1 MAAIQTKPALGARAG
16 RTTEQDT
23 EALFYT
29 GTGPLLAV
37 LLGMSLTPLRGYT
50 TASNFTF
57 AFLVLT
63 IVVAELGGR
72 WPALATAL
80 ASALSLDFFLTQP
93 YLRLTIYDKH
103 DVIAFLGVAGC
114 GLVAALLA
122 SRRREEIREM
132 REARRHLMFLRAA
145 LGQAESSGG
154 FDHRLAVLLA
164 ASRGLFPVA
173 RAVVRDM
180 DDDVVAA
187 APQGAD
193 LAEVP
198 AEILE
203 LEPGSRLADVTRT
216 WLSVGP
222 ALPARGGR
230 LELIFDDRRRGW
242 LDLWGDARP
251 LTGESRRG
259 LCDLARL
266 LALLLAS
273 RRPDG
278 R

>member
-1 MAAIQTKPALGARAG
+1 MAAIQREPAAGARAA
-16 RTTEQDT
+16 RTTEADT
-23 EALFYT
+23 EALFYA
-29 GTGPLLAV
+29 GAGPLLAV
-37 LLGMSLTPLRGYT
+37 LLGMSLVPLRGYT

-103 DVIAFLGVAGC
+103 DVIAFLGLAGC

-122 SRRREEIREM
+122 SGRREQIREM
-132 REARRHLMFLRAA
+132 GEAGRHLEFLRAA
-145 LGQAESSGG
+145 LGQAESSGAS
-154 FDHRLAVLLA
+154 DRRLAVLLT
-164 ASRGLFPVA
+164 ASRDLFPVA
-173 RAVVRDM
+173 RAVVRGM
-180 DDDVVAA
+180 DDHTVAA
-187 APQGAD
+187 SPEGAD
-193 LAEVP
+193 LVGIP
-198 AEILE
+198 GEILE
-203 LEPGSRLADVTRT
+203 IEPGWRLADETMT
-216 WLSVGP
+216 SLSVGP
-222 ALPARGGR
+222 ALPPRGGR
-230 LELIFDDRRRGW
+230 LELIFNDRRRGW

-251 LTGESRRG
+251 LTRESRRG
-259 LCDLARL
+259 LRDLARL